1 MQSLTTKTI
10 ATVLFVGIFCCLVSR
25 AEAQG
30 VRLIMSGTDSLELDS
45 MVVIPSSIRIEPRL
59 AAGTYS
65 YSTKTGYLRFTHP
78 TQNTHTVT
86 YTTLA
91 FKRITRYAN
100 KDTLM
105 IRSGDAQRYTPYIV
119 SPDLFPDT
127 RFEQGELVK
136 AGSISRG
143 VSFGN
148 SQDLAVNSN
157 LNLQLSGKITPRYQV
172 LASITD
178 DNIPIQPDGN
188 TQQLQDFD
196 QVYIRIYDAD
206 NALTAGDFQITATDP
221 YFLKYVKRARGAT
234 LQSQWG
240 DSLNRYSLTASAAIS
255 KGKFARNVVNGIEGN
270 QGPYRLVGAENER
283 FIIIMAGT
291 ERVFIDGKL
300 LERGQDYDY
309 VIDYNTAEISFTPRN
324 LITKD
329 RRIVIEFQY
338 SDRNYARALLQ
349 AEAKGKQGKF
359 DWFVHALS
367 ESDSKNQPLQQEL
380 TAEDRFFLSSIG
392 NNLESAVLNAVDSV
406 GFNDSQVLY
415 MLVDSLGY
423 DSVLVFSNNPDLAQ
437 YRAVFSLIGAG
448 NGDYVE
454 DGFTANGRIY
464 RWVAPDTVNGA
475 LVQRGDHA
483 PVRQLVTPKQRQM
496 LTAGLRYTAS
506 EDHHI
511 AVQAAASN
519 RDDNTF
525 SQSPEEANTDVALRT
540 DYTLRRALRQGSK
553 VKAGVRLFHEYTGS
567 NFSEIERF
575 RSVEFDRDWNVR
587 GMLLTG
593 QQNIAG
599 AALVLEDKE
608 KFVVEAGG
616 STYQA
621 GDAFS
626 GLRANGAVRY
636 TGKERT
642 LDWRAS
648 YTSSEGL
655 RTARFLRQNT
665 DLNWRV
671 GKLAVGFK
679 DDFEYNRF
687 ILADTLAESAYRFYE
702 WQAWIGSR
710 VGQKLN
716 WRTFYGER
724 TDRLPRSNTLN
735 LASSAREYGVEGGY
749 TTAKNARFKWNVRRR
764 TLAIVDSTLTTNRPE
779 ETLLGRLEAG
789 GDLWKGLVNSQL
801 FYETGSGLEQARQ
814 FIYLEV
820 PPGQGN
826 YIWVDYNGDGVKD
839 LNEFEIAPF
848 TYEAN
853 YIRAFV
859 PSDQYVRTYTNQFSW
874 NVQVQPARRWSN
886 APGGFKKFIS
896 RWSDAASIRLDRK
909 TDRSGGL
916 DRLNPLATNL
926 VDTNL
931 ISLGSTFRN
940 TLSFNRSDPG
950 FGVEYTVQEVQ
961 NKSLLANGFES
972 RGDAYHELRVRKRVA
987 MKVTALVQYRDGTRS
1002 AGSDF
1007 LTGRNFD
1014 IAYYAV
1020 EPELQ
1025 WQPGNTFRLTVKGRW
1040 IEKSND
1046 EDLGGE
1052 EARITDLG
1060 LQARF
1065 SDPGKG
1071 LIEAGVNVL
1080 NIKYDGAQNNT
1091 LSFEM
1096 LESLAP
1102 GGNATWSFTV
1112 QRSLSRN
1119 LQLNLLYNGR
1129 KSPDL
1134 PAIHVG
1140 SVQLRAAF

>member
-1 MQSLTTKTI
+1 MR
-10 ATVLFVGIFCCLVSR
+10 VD
-25 AEAQG
+25 AQG
-30 VRLIMSGTDSLELDS
+30 VRMILPGTDSLELDS
-45 MVVIPSSIRIEPRL
+45 LVVLPSSIRITPELPTG
-59 AAGTYS
+59 AYIYS
-65 YSTKTGYLRFTHP
+65 SRSGFIRFVPSTQDTL
-78 TQNTHTVT
+78 TVT

-91 FKRITRYAN
+91 LKRLIRYAN

-127 RFEQGELVK
+127 RFEQGELIK

-196 QVYIRIYDAD
+196 QVYIRIFDEK
-206 NALTAGDFQITATDP
+206 NALTAGDFQITSSDLH
-221 YFLKYVKRARGAT
+221 FLKYVKRARGAT

-240 DSLNRYSLTASAAIS
+240 DSIQAFSLTASAAIS
-255 KGKFARNVVNGIEGN
+255 KGKFARNIINGIEGN
-270 QGPYRLVGAENER
+270 QGPYRLTGAENER

-291 ERVFIDGKL
+291 ERVFIDGRL

-349 AEAKGKQGKF
+349 AAATGKQGKF

-380 TAEDRFFLSSIG
+380 SAEDRFFLGSIG
-392 NNLESAVLNAVDSV
+392 NNLDDAVINAVDSV
-406 GFNDSQVLY
+406 GFSDSQVQY
-415 MLVDSLGY
+415 ALVDTLGY
-423 DSVLVFSNNPDLAQ
+423 DSVLVYSNNPDLAR
-437 YRAVFSLIGAG
+437 YRSVFSLVGAG

-464 RWVAPDTVNGA
+464 RWVAPDTVSGTI
-475 LVQRGDHA
+475 VKRGDHA

-496 LTAGLRYTAS
+496 VTAGLRYIAS
-506 EDHHI
+506 DDHQI
-511 AVQAAASN
+511 SVQAAASN

-525 SQSPEEANTDVALRT
+525 SQSANENNADVALRT
-540 DYTLRRALRQGSK
+540 DYKLRRNIRPSSK
-553 VKAGVRLFHEYTGS
+553 IKAGIRLYHEYTGS
-567 NFSEIERF
+567 NFNEIERF

-587 GMLLTG
+587 GIPLTG
-593 QQNIAG
+593 QQNLAG
-599 AALVLEDKE
+599 AAIVVEEKDK
-608 KFVVEAGG
+608 FIFEAGG
-616 STYQA
+616 ATFQA
-621 GDAFS
+621 GDEFS
-626 GLRANGAVRY
+626 GVRGNGALRY
-636 TGKERT
+636 SGEERKV
-642 LDWRAS
+642 DWRGS

-665 DLNWRV
+665 DINWRV
-671 GKLAVGFK
+671 GPIAVGFK

-702 WQAWIGSR
+702 WQAWVGSR
-710 VGQKLN
+710 SGKKLN

-724 TDRLPRSNTLN
+724 SDRAPRSNSLN
-735 LASSAREYGVEGGY
+735 LASSAQEYGVEGGY

-764 TLAIVDSTLTTNRPE
+764 TLAIVDSTLTANRPE
-779 ETLLGRLEAG
+779 ETLLGRLEAA
-789 GDLWKGLVNSQL
+789 GDLWKGLVNSQM

-820 PPGQGN
+820 PAGQGN

-859 PSDQYVRTYTNQFSW
+859 PSDTYVRTYTNQFSW
-874 NVQVQPARRWSN
+874 NVQVQPARRWAN
-886 APGGFKKFIS
+886 ASGGFKKFIS
-896 RWSDAASIRLDRK
+896 RWSDAASLRLDRK
-909 TDRSGGL
+909 TDRSGGW
-916 DRLNPLATNL
+916 DRLNPLATTL

-950 FGVEYTVQEVQ
+950 FGVEYTVQEVE

-987 MKVTALVQYRDGTRS
+987 MKVTALVQYRDGSRT

-1007 LTGRNFD
+1007 LAGRNFD
-1014 IAYYAV
+1014 INYYAV

-1040 IEKSND
+1040 IEKTND

-1071 LIEAGVNVL
+1071 LVEAAVNVL
-1080 NIKYDGAQNNT
+1080 NIRYDGAQNNT

-1129 KSPDL
+1129 KSPDI